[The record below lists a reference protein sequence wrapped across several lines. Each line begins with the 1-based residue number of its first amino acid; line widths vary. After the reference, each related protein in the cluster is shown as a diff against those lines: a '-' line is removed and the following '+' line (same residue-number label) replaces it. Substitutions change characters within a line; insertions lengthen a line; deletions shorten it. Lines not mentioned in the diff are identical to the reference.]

1 MGGRTGHGESDGTM
15 KFNGTLEQRSLLL
28 MLSETLFIPDSHKE
42 LFWIFDG
49 ETVIVRLHVEM
60 LGMLIAALQLGGH
73 KVGRDFLERCAA
85 ADHWG
90 ATEKQVFEDMAF
102 LNGVWKE

>member
-1 MGGRTGHGESDGTM
+1 MTFRGP
-15 KFNGTLEQRSLLL
+15 LEQRALLL
-28 MLSETLFIPDSHKE
+28 MVSETLFIPDSHKE

-49 ETVIVRLHVEM
+49 KAIIVRQHMEI

-85 ADHWG
+85 ADMWS
-90 ATEKQVFEDMAF
+90 ATEKQVFEDMAR

>member
-1 MGGRTGHGESDGTM
+1 MTFR
-15 KFNGTLEQRSLLL
+15 GTLEQRALLL
-28 MLSETLFIPDSHKE
+28 MVSETLIIPDSHKE

-49 ETVIVRLHVEM
+49 EAIIVRLHMEI

-85 ADHWG
+85 ADYWG
-90 ATEKQVFEDMAF
+90 ATEKQVFEDMAR

>member
-1 MGGRTGHGESDGTM
+1 M
-15 KFNGTLEQRSLLL
+15 
-28 MLSETLFIPDSHKE
+28 
-42 LFWIFDG
+42 
-49 ETVIVRLHVEM
+49 RLQMDM

-85 ADHWG
+85 ADYWG
-90 ATEKQVFEDMAF
+90 AAEKQVFEDMAR

>member
-1 MGGRTGHGESDGTM
+1 MN
-15 KFNGTLEQRSLLL
+15 FNGTLEQRALL
-28 MLSETLFIPDSHKE
+28 MMVSETLVIPYSHKE
-42 LFWIFDG
+42 LFEIYG
-49 ETVIVRLHVEM
+49 NEPMLVRLHVEM
-60 LGMLIAALQLGGH
+60 LGMLIAALQLGDH

-90 ATEKQVFEDMAF
+90 ATEKQVFEDMAR

>member
-1 MGGRTGHGESDGTM
+1 MH
-15 KFNGTLEQRSLLL
+15 FNGTLEQRALLL
-28 MLSETLFIPDSHKE
+28 MVSETLLIPDSYKE
-42 LFWIFDG
+42 LFEIYG
-49 ETVIVRLHVEM
+49 NEPMLVRLHIEM

-85 ADHWG
+85 ADNWKPV
-90 ATEKQVFEDMAF
+90 EMKVFEDMAF